1 MTKGPDAR
9 WSTMTNTDAR
19 RAAAASTAAAQA
31 ARAVLDGATRT
42 TCRRKASTTC
52 SRKAGTTC
60 SRKAG
65 TKCRTTTEIRFRI
78 VLPTEVQLNALLP
91 DGGAVRAGP
100 GMTSRTC
107 LVGHRDASFSATSP
121 AIRELKDL

>member
-9 WSTMTNTDAR
+9 WSTMTNTDA

-100 GMTSRTC
+100 G
-107 LVGHRDASFSATSP
+107 
-121 AIRELKDL
+121 